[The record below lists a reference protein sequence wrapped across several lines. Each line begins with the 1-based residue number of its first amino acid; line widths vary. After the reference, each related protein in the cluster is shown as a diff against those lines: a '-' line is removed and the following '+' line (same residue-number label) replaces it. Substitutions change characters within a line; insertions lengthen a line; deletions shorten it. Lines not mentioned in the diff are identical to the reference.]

1 MTVPTYE
8 DDVVYWRVRSE
19 ALDKKIKV
27 QAEQYEELSN
37 LYHKVLLKL
46 QDSRIQNELYKKVID
61 T

>member
-1 MTVPTYE
+1 MTIHTYE
-8 DDVVYWRVRSE
+8 DDVVYWRSRAE